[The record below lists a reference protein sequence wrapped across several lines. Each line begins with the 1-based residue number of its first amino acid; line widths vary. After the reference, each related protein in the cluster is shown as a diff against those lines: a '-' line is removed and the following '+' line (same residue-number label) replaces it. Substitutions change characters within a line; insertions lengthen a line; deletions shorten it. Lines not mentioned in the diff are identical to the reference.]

1 MFGVTDLWTYVLGAF
16 LIILLPGPNSLY
28 VLATAARHGIRAGY
42 RGAAGVF
49 VGDTVLMVL
58 SAAGVASLL
67 QAYPAAFM
75 AVKYAGAAYLAFM
88 GLRMVV
94 GAVRSWRAPAGV
106 AGADAAALGSDAVA
120 RSDAGTGAVAASGS
134 DAAGGAVE
142 PVGGAHRPFR
152 RALTVSLLNPKAIL
166 FFVSFFIQFVD
177 PTYAHPALSFVVLG
191 AIVQVFSLAYLS
203 TLIFGGVLLAAQFRR
218 RRRLSALLAT
228 GAGALFLG
236 FSAKLATASL

>member
-75 AVKYAGAAYLAFM
+75 AVKYAGAAYLAYM

-94 GAVRSWRAPAGV
+94 GAVRSWRAPA
-106 AGADAAALGSDAVA
+106 DAAGSAAVGSDAVA

-134 DAAGGAVE
+134 DAAGGVGE